1 MVQRATARQWAER
14 VLLGRTLEDKLW
26 RPEAITDERP
36 GPAIEPP
43 PRPGRPPGLAP
54 SDEAAVAPP
63 KEAEL
68 LDPRAR
74 GRLLH
79 GFANHELL
87 ALELMALALLRFPDA
102 PPSFRRG
109 LVRTLGEEQEHL
121 RLYLRRM
128 GELGVELGEQPL
140 GSFFWWVM
148 APMPS
153 PLDYVAH
160 MALTFEQANLDF
172 ARAYAVML
180 RRAGDEASATILDRV
195 HADEVGHVKL
205 GLVWLERWRERG
217 PSLFE
222 AHRRALRAPI
232 TPRRARGLGF
242 DRAGRRE
249 AGLPDDYVEQL
260 ACFEASRGPA
270 PVVHLFEPTAELSL
284 GTRGRYTP
292 PVGVQG
298 MIEDLELLPGL
309 TAARHDL
316 LLLRRAPS
324 LAHLRRLAAAGLR
337 LPEWL
342 ELPAAGPIP
351 AQA

>member
-1 MVQRATARQWAER
+1 MLGSFALVARRRGGPRAPSPVVVQRATARQWAER

-140 GSFFWWVM
+140 GSTFRGAVYQR
-148 APMPS
+148 S
-153 PLDYVAH
+153 LLGVT
-160 MALTFEQANLDF
+160 ALVDDW
-172 ARAYAVML
+172 
-180 RRAGDEASATILDRV
+180 GD
-195 HADEVGHVKL
+195 
-205 GLVWLERWRERG
+205 
-217 PSLFE
+217 P
-222 AHRRALRAPI
+222 
-232 TPRRARGLGF
+232 
-242 DRAGRRE
+242 
-249 AGLPDDYVEQL
+249 Q
-260 ACFEASRGPA
+260 
-270 PVVHLFEPTAELSL
+270 
-284 GTRGRYTP
+284 
-292 PVGVQG
+292 
-298 MIEDLELLPGL
+298 
-309 TAARHDL
+309 
-316 LLLRRAPS
+316 
-324 LAHLRRLAAAGLR
+324 
-337 LPEWL
+337 
-342 ELPAAGPIP
+342 
-351 AQA
+351 